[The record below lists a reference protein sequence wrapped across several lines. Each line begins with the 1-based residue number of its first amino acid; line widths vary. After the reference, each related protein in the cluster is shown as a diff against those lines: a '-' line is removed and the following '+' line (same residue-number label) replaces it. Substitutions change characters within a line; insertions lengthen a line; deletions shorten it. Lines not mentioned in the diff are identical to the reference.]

1 MKRKKQ
7 KRIGKALRMDSEEAK
22 PTTLADGQLS
32 RAEAEKLQAKIVDDF
47 RNWESSAIL
56 AAVDLDQF
64 VRGKGWIA
72 LGYERMTDW
81 REKEIPEADFYYLRN
96 VLKLLSE
103 GVPTEKIER
112 MRITNVNTMARALP
126 PAEWKKP
133 VWQEAAATLPT
144 KEFTVKA
151 HKVSDDLG
159 QHVEILERRGF
170 QVAKSIAE
178 NWDLALRIAEA
189 LDGAESMERR
199 IEAIVSN
206 YLNSPSE
213 APGKNKLQAYEAM
226 NSEEIAEAV

>member
-1 MKRKKQ
+1 
-7 KRIGKALRMDSEEAK
+7 
-22 PTTLADGQLS
+22 
-32 RAEAEKLQAKIVDDF
+32 
-47 RNWESSAIL
+47 
-56 AAVDLDQF
+56 
-64 VRGKGWIA
+64 
-72 LGYERMTDW
+72 
-81 REKEIPEADFYYLRN
+81 

-170 QVAKSIAE
+170 RVAKSIAE